1 MGNGSTTSRKERASG
16 AARVASRAPLP
27 AFLAA
32 LTAAAALLPRAGE
45 PSVVRALSLEELV
58 RASSAVVIGVPGAPV
73 AGRDARGRIVRRVP
87 FAVQRRVIGEVDDS
101 VTVTLLGGELEG
113 AGTWVPGE
121 AELPEGEESLLFL
134 EPVPGSTGELRV
146 TGMAQG
152 RFSIE
157 TAAATGERCATR
169 ELADPD
175 MATAGALGWT
185 PSEACF
191 PLESL
196 VRKIR
201 RIGLESGRLPSESE
215 KGERD

>member
-1 MGNGSTTSRKERASG
+1 MGDGSTTYRNRRDPGG
-16 AARVASRAPLP
+16 APVASRAQPL
-27 AFLAA
+27 ACLVAIA
-32 LTAAAALLPRAGE
+32 AAAALLPRAGGA
-45 PSVVRALSLEELV
+45 SVVRALSLEELV

-87 FAVQRRVIGEVDDS
+87 FAVERRVIGEVDDNL
-101 VTVTLLGGELEG
+101 TVTLLGGELEG

-157 TAAATGERCATR
+157 TVAATGERCATR
-169 ELADPD
+169 ELAAPR
-175 MATAGALGWT
+175 MATDGAVGGT
-185 PSEACF
+185 PGEACF

-201 RIGLESGRLPSESE
+201 EIGDRLHSP
-215 KGERD
+215 GE